1 MSFHADR
8 THVISLHA
16 ERTHGISLHAEQTFV
31 IAQRVWSL
39 CNKPASVMH
48 VHAEAGETTHRI
60 SQISAMSDHISIKHF
75 ALGCYEL

>member
-1 MSFHADR
+1 MYCCTQSGHMSFYADR

-16 ERTHGISLHAEQTFV
+16 EKTFV
-31 IAQRVWSL
+31 IVHRVWCL